1 MTTGGPE
8 SSVPITATDQ
18 SSTSPPSP
26 AAGLQECRDVPTIAP
41 SIVGDDPTAANLD
54 PVFQGVVATYVAEHQ
69 DTFGGE
75 WMDREANGVFVVAF
89 TDDPVAHRDAL
100 AQRRPSPDD
109 VAVMSPPPSI
119 IDTRP
124 IGEWGVPFDVV
135 QVTYTQDE
143 LATRS
148 NAVTAALAAAGLT
161 GYSASADIVRN
172 GVSIASMGPIT
183 TENAAQVAAAINPT
197 FALDTMCIEGV
208 ISDDVP
214 ASLAPGTTLD
224 VIVLPGPDGTY
235 PTETPVQ
242 CASVAFTLSEL
253 QHMTPIDDA
262 DPGLQAVMDGYLA
275 GPISFGAP
283 SDGWAVLHTD
293 DDRATIVRIGADGGF
308 SVVNAEM
315 GRNGWIWS
323 GSSGGLPC
331 DVARQ
336 LPAGMGQVAWTLD
349 PAFPNADPTATE
361 LHVLATEQACTGGS
375 EMGERLL
382 GPQVVETDV
391 AVRIAFA
398 AIPLSGAQD
407 CPGNPRR
414 RGVAGG
420 HGAAGEAA
428 ERGRQAVRLRHV
440 SPPPRPGAYRN
451 RRAAHRSGVRRRP
464 LPVRV

>member
-1 MTTGGPE
+1 MSGAPE
-8 SSVPITATDQ
+8 LSAPIAAMDQ
-18 SSTSPPSP
+18 PSTSGP
-26 AAGLQECRDVPTIAP
+26 APAVGLQECRDVPTIAA
-41 SIVGDDPTAANLD
+41 SIVGDDPTAPSLD
-54 PVFQGVVATYVAEHQ
+54 PVFQGVVDSYVAEHQ

-89 TDDPVAHRDAL
+89 TDDPVAHRAAL

-119 IDTRP
+119 ADTRP

-143 LATRS
+143 LATRA
-148 NAVTAALAAAGLT
+148 NAVAAALAAAGLT
-161 GYSASADIVRN
+161 GYAANADIERN

-183 TENAAQVAAAINPT
+183 TDNAAQLAGAISPT
-197 FALDTMCIEGV
+197 FALDTVCVDGV

-214 ASLAPGTTLD
+214 APLTPGTPLD

-235 PTETPVQ
+235 PPETPVQ
-242 CASVAFTLSEL
+242 CGLATFTLGEL
-253 QHMTPIDDA
+253 QHMTPIDAA

-293 DDRATIVRIGADGGF
+293 DARATIVRIDADGGF
-308 SVVNAEM
+308 LVVNAEM

-336 LPAGMGQVAWTLD
+336 LPAGMGEVTWTLD
-349 PAFPNADPTATE
+349 PAFSNADPAATE

-382 GPQVVETDV
+382 GPQVVETDD
-391 AVRIAFA
+391 AVRVAFA
-398 AIPLSGAQD
+398 AIPLSGPQG
-407 CPGNPRR
+407 CPGNPATPATITLAEPLGTRVVR
-414 RGVAGG
+414 DGMTIGPLSELVPPTAG
-420 HGAAGEAA
+420 
-428 ERGRQAVRLRHV
+428 
-440 SPPPRPGAYRN
+440 
-451 RRAAHRSGVRRRP
+451 
-464 LPVRV
+464 